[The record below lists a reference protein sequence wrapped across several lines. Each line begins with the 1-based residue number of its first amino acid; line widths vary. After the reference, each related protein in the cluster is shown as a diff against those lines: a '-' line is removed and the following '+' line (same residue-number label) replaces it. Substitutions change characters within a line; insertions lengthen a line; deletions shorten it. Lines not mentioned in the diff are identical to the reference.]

1 MEIQIRTSGSVTILD
16 LNGNLIIGR
25 SEENLRET
33 VKKLIDEE
41 RRFLLLNLSEVP
53 TIDSSGIG
61 AMIKSFTSVSE
72 ANGKLKILKP
82 SRMARQLL
90 SITGLLSILETY
102 EDELSAASPFH
113 TAHKLTRT
121 ATPRTP
127 PKPYLPLHSTCPA
140 TPTS

>member
-1 MEIQIRTSGSVTILD
+1 MEINIRTSGSVTILD

-25 SEENLRET
+25 SEEELRET

-41 RRFLLLNLSEVP
+41 RRFFILNLAEVP

-61 AMIKSFTSVSE
+61 AMIKSFTSVKE

-102 EDELSAASPFH
+102 EDESSAVSSF
-113 TAHKLTRT
+113 
-121 ATPRTP
+121 
-127 PKPYLPLHSTCPA
+127 
-140 TPTS
+140 